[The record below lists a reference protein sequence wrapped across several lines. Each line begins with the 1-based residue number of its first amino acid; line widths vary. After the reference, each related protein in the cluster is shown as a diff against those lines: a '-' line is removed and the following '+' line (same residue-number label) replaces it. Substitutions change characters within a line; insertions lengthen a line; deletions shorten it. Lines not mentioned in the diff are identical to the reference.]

1 MDMDKAVKVLEDMKQ
16 KLMLLRDV
24 SEQFG
29 EPKMARDYG
38 QQVEALEIALNVMGG
53 K

>member
-1 MDMDKAVKVLEDMKQ
+1 MNIKSSIKVLEDMKQ
-16 KLMLLRDV
+16 KLMLMRDA

-38 QQVEALEIALNVMGG
+38 KQVEALEIVLEAV

>member
-1 MDMDKAVKVLEDMKQ
+1 MDMDKAVKILEDMKQ
-16 KLMLLRDV
+16 KLMLMRDA

-38 QQVEALEIALNVMGG
+38 KQVEALETVLEAV

>member
-1 MDMDKAVKVLEDMKQ
+1 MDMDKALKVLEDMKQ
-16 KLMLLRDV
+16 KLMLMRDA

-38 QQVEALEIALNVMGG
+38 KQVEALEVVLEAV

>member
-16 KLMLLRDV
+16 KLMLMRDA

-38 QQVEALEIALNVMGG
+38 KQVEALDTVLN
-53 K
+53 KLK

>member
-1 MDMDKAVKVLEDMKQ
+1 MDINSSIKVLEDMKQ
-16 KLMLLRDV
+16 KLMLMRDA

-38 QQVEALEIALNVMGG
+38 NQVEALEVVLEAV